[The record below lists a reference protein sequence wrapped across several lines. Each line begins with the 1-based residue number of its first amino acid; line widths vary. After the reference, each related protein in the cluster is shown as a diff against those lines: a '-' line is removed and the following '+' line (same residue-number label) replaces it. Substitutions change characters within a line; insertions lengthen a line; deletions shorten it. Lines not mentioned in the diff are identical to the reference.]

1 MLAKSL
7 TVASFVLSTVVSVSA
22 GLYGTSPEA
31 TTVWTAGRSQKVT
44 WTDDK
49 SSPRLSK
56 LASIDIELYSGDD
69 VRRCIFGLI

>member
-7 TVASFVLSTVVSVSA
+7 AAVSFVLSIVVSVSA

-56 LASIDIELYSGDD
+56 LTSIDIELYSGDD
-69 VRRCIFGLI
+69 VSRYIFGLI